1 MFLSAQAAANVRL
14 LQGQPERS
22 SVRAACLQ
30 QGPQGPQGPQSHVH
44 RAQGGVAEHTGQAS
58 VATPS
63 SGQPFEKG
71 VQSKDSG
78 DEEKKGKK
86 EGLRWR

>member
-30 QGPQGPQGPQSHVH
+30 QGPQSHVH

>member
-1 MFLSAQAAANVRL
+1 MCGSCRDSRRGAQS
-14 LQGQPERS
+14 GQP
-22 SVRAACLQ
+22 VCK

>member
-1 MFLSAQAAANVRL
+1 MFLSAQAAANVWL
-14 LQGQPERS
+14 LQGQLERS

-30 QGPQGPQGPQSHVH
+30 QGPQSDVR
-44 RAQGGVAEHTGQAS
+44 RAQGGAAEHTGQAS

-63 SGQPFEKG
+63 GGQPFEKG
-71 VQSKDSG
+71 LQSKDSG